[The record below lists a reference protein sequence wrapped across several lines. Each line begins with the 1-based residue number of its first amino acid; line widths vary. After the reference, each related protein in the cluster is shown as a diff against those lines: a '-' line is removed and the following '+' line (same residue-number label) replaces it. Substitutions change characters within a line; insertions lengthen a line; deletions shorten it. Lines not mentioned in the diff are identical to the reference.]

1 MAGGLS
7 GRRTRQSH
15 HVCFDLDGSR
25 CELAHLPKVYEQHD
39 HDEGHRRSYQHCKLE
54 VDVEGQVGVESSF
67 TAGWLM
73 PTWVPASEIP
83 SASHA

>member
-15 HVCFDLDGSR
+15 HLCFDLDGSR
-25 CELAHLPKVYEQHD
+25 CELAHLPKVYEQRD
-39 HDEGHRRSYQHCKLE
+39 HDEVHRRSYSRGKVE
-54 VDVEGQVGVESSF
+54 VEVEGQVAIEFSF

-73 PTWVPASEIP
+73 STWVPASEIP
-83 SASHA
+83 SASRE